1 MISSPK
7 KFYKITPKKFLD
19 QSVLENFHVSEAFQ
33 IIHTQPDCNIFSEL
47 SREEY
52 KVIRKRIIDCVL
64 ATDMTL
70 HNKEYSYMKL
80 KCEACGIVEG
90 KNTQKIFENLDNIGI
105 FSTQQEFLNTLIH
118 TADISNP
125 TKSLHIYDK
134 WVNLVMDEFWQQG
147 DREKEM
153 SLPISFLC
161 DRVTTKVPASQLGFM
176 DGIVY
181 PLVQIV
187 VGFLPGMNFM
197 IENINKNKAHFKR
210 LKEEEDKN

>member
-1 MISSPK
+1 MIL
-7 KFYKITPKKFLD
+7 FTFTNYLD
-19 QSVLENFHVSEAFQ
+19 QSVLENYHVSEAFK
-33 IIHTQPDCNIFSEL
+33 IIHTQPEANIFSEL

-80 KCEACGIVEG
+80 KCEACNITDG
-90 KNTQKIFENLDNIGI
+90 KNTQKIFENLDNMGI
-105 FSTQQEFLNTLIH
+105 FSTQQEILNTLIH

-125 TKSLHIYDK
+125 TKPLKIYEK
-134 WVNLVMDEFWQQG
+134 WVHLVMDEFWQQG
-147 DREKEM
+147 DKEKEM

-161 DRVTTKVPASQLGFM
+161 DRVTTKVPASQIGFM

-187 VGFLPGMNFM
+187 VAYLPGMNFM
-197 IENINKNKAHFKR
+197 IENINTNKTHFKKI
-210 LKEEEDKN
+210 KEEEDEKNNKK